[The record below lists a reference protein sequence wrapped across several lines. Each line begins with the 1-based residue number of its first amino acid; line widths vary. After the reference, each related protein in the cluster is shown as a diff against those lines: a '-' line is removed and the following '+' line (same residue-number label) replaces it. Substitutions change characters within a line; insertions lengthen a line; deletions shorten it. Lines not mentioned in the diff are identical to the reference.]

1 MGGQTSRHGVVDRPC
16 TAACTVVATARLPLV
31 AYGLIW
37 DRFASTAQ
45 SARANV
51 RHVLRFARCDD
62 RDAWTDASRV
72 LRNKFQVS
80 RVQNWGVMSS
90 LEVVFGVLET
100 L

>member
-1 MGGQTSRHGVVDRPC
+1 MTLGPICIS
-16 TAACTVVATARLPLV
+16 A
-31 AYGLIW
+31 
-37 DRFASTAQ
+37 AQ

-51 RHVLRFARCDD
+51 RRHVLRFARCDD